1 MSLVHRKARSFMSRW
16 FKLSCCAAVCLGT
29 VGVALLPSGELATQK
44 ILAAELAASGSG
56 GVARSTPASAVTD
69 ADVIAYIDE
78 QIRKGWSDT
87 GVAPS
92 VKATDGEW
100 CRRVYLDIL
109 GRVPT
114 VEELNGFLSTTGA
127 DKRLNLVNLLLG
139 ESVGTKQKSL
149 GAGKDSDAYLEE
161 YARNFSTIMSILLVG
176 RPPVRNA
183 NRETVNRDGMQ
194 AYLRGSFLRNK
205 SWDKMV
211 YEIVSARGTTSPDSP
226 EFNGAANFLVN
237 KLAENAAE
245 ATAKTAKYFL
255 GVQVQC
261 TQCHNHPF
269 NDWKQDQFWGL
280 NAFFRQTKMVQNR
293 NGRMVEYVTLD
304 NQDFKGEG
312 NNPKEA
318 EIYYELRN
326 GVLQVAYPTFIDG
339 TKINPSG
346 YVNEV
351 DRRSELASLI
361 VKHENF
367 GQAIVNRMWSHF
379 LGYGF
384 TKPVDDMGPH
394 NPVSHPE
401 LLNRLGKEF
410 ASRGHD
416 LKKLIRWITLS
427 EAYSLS
433 SKTTPKNKK
442 DDPSLGE
449 KPAFSHFYV
458 RQMEAEELYES
469 LLAATK
475 AGVEG
480 TYEERMNKRATWL
493 SQFTVTFGND
503 EGTEA
508 TTFDGTIPQ
517 VLMMMNGD
525 LTNNALQGQFMDQLA
540 ASRGMLKD
548 KVDYLYQAALSRKPS
563 SQELTLAMSARGSDE
578 KGVLQ
583 DVFWALLNSNEFI
596 FNH

>member
-1 MSLVHRKARSFMSRW
+1 M
-16 FKLSCCAAVCLGT
+16 
-29 VGVALLPSGELATQK
+29 
-44 ILAAELAASGSG
+44 
-56 GVARSTPASAVTD
+56 
-69 ADVIAYIDE
+69 
-78 QIRKGWSDT
+78 
-87 GVAPS
+87 
-92 VKATDGEW
+92 
-100 CRRVYLDIL
+100 
-109 GRVPT
+109 
-114 VEELNGFLSTTGA
+114 
-127 DKRLNLVNLLLG
+127 LLG
-139 ESVGTKQKSL
+139 EEINTKQKGLS
-149 GAGKDSDAYLEE
+149 AGRTSEQYLTE
-161 YARNFSTIMSILLVG
+161 YARNWTNIWSILLVG
-176 RPPVRNA
+176 RPPVANA
-183 NRETVNRDGMQ
+183 NRELVNREGMH
-194 AYLRGSFLRNK
+194 AFLRGSFLRNK
-205 SWDKMV
+205 PWDKIV
-211 YEIVSARGTTSPDSP
+211 HEIVSARGTTSTESP

-280 NAFFRQTKMVQNR
+280 NAFFRQTKMIQNR
-293 NGRMVEYVTLD
+293 NGQMVEYVTLD
-304 NQDFKGEG
+304 NEDFKGEG

-346 YVNEV
+346 YVTEV
-351 DRRSELASLI
+351 DRRTELANLI

-367 GQAIVNRMWSHF
+367 GQAIVNRLWSHF

-394 NPVSHPE
+394 NPISHPE
-401 LLNRLGKEF
+401 LLSRLGKEF

-416 LKKLIRWITLS
+416 LKKLVRWITLS
-427 EAYSLS
+427 EAYALS
-433 SKTTPKNKK
+433 SKATMANKK

-458 RQMEAEELYES
+458 RMMEAEDLYES
-469 LLAATK
+469 LVAATK
-475 AGVEG
+475 AAEG
-480 TYEERMNKRATWL
+480 SYEEQEAKKRDWL
-493 SQFTVTFGND
+493 RQFTVTFGND

-517 VLMMMNGD
+517 VLMMMNGG
-525 LTNNALQGQFMDQLA
+525 LTKAALEGNFMKLLLA
-540 ASRGMLKD
+540 DTKTSPKE
-548 KVDYLYQAALSRKPS
+548 KIEYLYLATLARKPS
-563 SQELTLAMSARGSDE
+563 SQEMSLAAAAQGANAMD
-578 KGVLQ
+578 VLQ
-583 DVFWALLNSNEFI
+583 DVFWSLLNSNEFI

>member
-1 MSLVHRKARSFMSRW
+1 MV
-16 FKLSCCAAVCLGT
+16 CAGATGI
-29 VGVALLPSGELATQK
+29 AMLPTGNTNQSAT
-44 ILAAELAASGSG
+44 AAELTAGASSG
-56 GVARSTPASAVTD
+56 RLEKALPSSAVTD
-69 ADVIAYIDE
+69 ADIINFIDE
-78 QIRKGWSDT
+78 QIRKGWKDA
-87 GVAPS
+87 GVSPS
-92 VKATDGEW
+92 LKATDGEW

-109 GRVPT
+109 GRTPS
-114 VEELNGFLSTTGA
+114 VEELNGFLMEKTAT
-127 DKRLNLVNLLLG
+127 KRLDLVNMLLG
-139 ESVGTKQKSL
+139 DLEAGNPRQKSM
-149 GAGKDSDAYLEE
+149 GAGKSPEDYLQD
-161 YARNFSTIMSILLVG
+161 YARNWTVIWSNLLVG
-176 RPPVRNA
+176 RPPA
-183 NRETVNRDGMQ
+183 NQQNRDPVNRDGMG
-194 AYLRGSFLRNK
+194 AFLRGSLLRNK

-211 YEIVSARGTTSPDSP
+211 HEIVSARGTTSPDSP

-280 NAFFRQTKMVQNR
+280 NAFFRQTKAVQNR
-293 NGRMVEYVTLD
+293 NGQTVEFVTLD

-351 DRRSELASLI
+351 DRRVELANLI

-401 LLNRLGKEF
+401 LLSRLGKEF
-410 ASRGHD
+410 SARGHD

-427 EAYSLS
+427 EAYALS
-433 SKTTPKNKK
+433 SKATPANKK

-458 RQMEAEELYES
+458 RMMEAEDLYES
-469 LLAATK
+469 LVTATK
-475 AGVEG
+475 AAAVGS
-480 TYEERMNKRATWL
+480 YEEQAAKKANWL
-493 SQFTVTFGND
+493 RQFTVTFGND

-517 VLMMMNGD
+517 VLMMMNGE
-525 LTNNALQGQFMDQLA
+525 LTKSALDSTFMQQLMA
-540 ASRGMLKD
+540 D
-548 KVDYLYQAALSRKPS
+548 KMSMREKVEYLYLATLARKPS
-563 SQELTLAMSARGSDE
+563 SQEMALISTAGGPNAMSA
-578 KGVLQ
+578 LQ
-583 DVFWALLNSNEFI
+583 DVFWSLLNCNEFI

>member
-1 MSLVHRKARSFMSRW
+1 MTHR
-16 FKLSCCAAVCLGT
+16 FKFTCCALVCTAAAGI
-29 VGVALLPSGELATQK
+29 ALLPAYQASTNSAT
-44 ILAAELAASGSG
+44 AAELAASGSG
-56 GVARSTPASAVTD
+56 GVARSTPTSAVTD
-69 ADVIAYIDE
+69 NDIIAFIDA
-78 QIRKGWSDT
+78 QIRAGWAEI
-87 GVAPS
+87 GVGGSA
-92 VKATDGEW
+92 KATDGEW
-100 CRRVYLDIL
+100 CRRVYLDMI
-109 GRVPT
+109 GRLPSAEEAAAYASHTGPT
-114 VEELNGFLSTTGA
+114 RKL
-127 DKRLNLVNLLLG
+127 DLVNMLMGENIGTAAKKLG
-139 ESVGTKQKSL
+139 V
-149 GAGKDSDAYLEE
+149 GKDQDYYLQEF
-161 YARNFSTIMSILLVG
+161 ARHWASNFSILFVG

-183 NRETVNRDGMQ
+183 NREVVNRDGMQ
-194 AYLRGSFLRNK
+194 AFLRQSFLRNK
-205 SWDKMV
+205 PWDRTV
-211 YEIVSARGTTSPDSP
+211 EEIISARGTTAPDSP
-226 EFNGAANFLVN
+226 EFNGATNFLVN

-280 NAFFRQTKMVQNR
+280 NAFFRQTKMVQSR
-293 NGRMVEYVTLD
+293 NGRDVEYVTLD

-346 YVNEV
+346 YVNDV
-351 DRRSELASLI
+351 DRRAELAKMVI
-361 VKHENF
+361 KHENF
-367 GQAIVNRMWSHF
+367 GQAIVNRMWSYF

-401 LLNRLGKEF
+401 LLTRLGKEF

-416 LKKLIRWITLS
+416 VKKLLRWITMS

-433 SKTTPKNKK
+433 SKSTAQNKK

-449 KPAFSHFYV
+449 KPRFSHFYV
-458 RQMEAEELYES
+458 RQMEAEQLYES
-469 LLAATK
+469 MLVATK
-475 AGVEG
+475 IGAGK
-480 TYEERMNKRATWL
+480 TPEEQRNEKSRWL

-503 EGTEA
+503 EGSES

-517 VLMMMNGD
+517 VLMMMNGE
-525 LTNNALQGQFMDQLA
+525 LTRTALNGEFMKALA
-540 ASRGMLKD
+540 ASNTSMAD
-548 KVDYLYQAALSRKPS
+548 KVNYLYMTALARKAS
-563 SQELTLAMSARGSDE
+563 SQEMTLATAAQGANTTE
-578 KGVLQ
+578 VLK

>member
-1 MSLVHRKARSFMSRW
+1 MSRW
-16 FKLSCCAAVCLGT
+16 FKFSCCAAVCAGV
-29 VGVALLPSGELATQK
+29 VGIALLPNGQVVSGAS
-44 ILAAELAASGSG
+44 AAELAAAGSASGTSTAG
-56 GVARSTPASAVTD
+56 IARSTPASAVTD
-69 ADVIAYIDE
+69 ADIIAFIDE
-78 QIRKGWSDT
+78 QIRKGWADA
-87 GVAPS
+87 GVTPS
-92 VKATDGEW
+92 AKATDGEW
-100 CRRVYLDIL
+100 CRRVYLDLL

-114 VEELNGFLSTTGA
+114 VEELHGFLTTTGP
-127 DKRLNLVNLLLG
+127 DKRVNLVNMLLG
-139 ESVGTKQKSL
+139 ESVGTKQKTL
-149 GAGKDSDAYLEE
+149 GAGKDADQYLEE
-161 YARNFSTIMSILLVG
+161 YAHNFASIWSILLVG

-183 NRETVNRDGMQ
+183 NREVVNREGMQ
-194 AYLRGSFLRNK
+194 AFLRGSFLRNK
-205 SWDKMV
+205 PWDKIV
-211 YEIVSARGTTSPDSP
+211 YEIVSARGTTAPDSP

-237 KLAENAAE
+237 KLQENAAE

-293 NGRMVEYVTLD
+293 NGRSVEYVTLD

-351 DRRSELASLI
+351 DRRGELASLI
-361 VKHENF
+361 IKHENF
-367 GQAIVNRMWSHF
+367 GQAIVNRLWSHF

-394 NPVSHPE
+394 NPVTHPE
-401 LLNRLGKEF
+401 LLSRLGKEF
-410 ASRGHD
+410 ATRGHD

-427 EAYSLS
+427 EAYALS
-433 SKTTPKNKK
+433 SKTTPANKK

-449 KPAFSHFYV
+449 KPAFSHFYI
-458 RQMEAEELYES
+458 RQMEAEQLYES
-469 LLAATK
+469 LLASTK
-475 AGVEG
+475 AGNEG
-480 TYEERMNKRATWL
+480 SMTPEERASKRAGWL

-503 EGTEA
+503 EGSEA

-525 LTNNALQGQFMDQLA
+525 LTNNALQGQFMQQLA
-540 ASRGMLKD
+540 ARNAPLKD
-548 KVDYLYQAALSRKPS
+548 KVDYLYQSALSRKPTP
-563 SQELTLAMSARGSDE
+563 QELQLTLSARGADE
-578 KGVLQ
+578 KAVLQ